1 MATGTKRPDSGGRAG
16 SLEPDGRAPQGV
28 PVAQLTYSEAS
39 QELDGIIVD
48 LEEGLVDVDLLV
60 ERLQRAT
67 DIVDELDRRLRGTRL
82 RVEEL
87 VPRLESIGQDADGV
101 LDDQDDED
109 GADDQDDDQDGAEE
123 DGAEEDGAGPP
134 GLF

>member
-1 MATGTKRPDSGGRAG
+1 MATGTKRPDGGGRAG
-16 SLEPDGRAPQGV
+16 SVEEETGV
-28 PVAQLTYSEAS
+28 ARGLPVAQLTYSEAS
-39 QELDGIIVD
+39 QELDGIIME

-87 VPRLESIGQDADGV
+87 VPRLESIGQ
-101 LDDQDDED
+101 
-109 GADDQDDDQDGAEE
+109 
-123 DGAEEDGAGPP
+123 
-134 GLF
+134 